1 MLQITSSTAKS
12 EAEHLREVPRE
23 DGEGNLAWLARV
35 LADDAVTAP
44 ARSDDAGEG
53 PPTLLLLLGGRTV
66 MSFRARVAQSHV
78 RHDLTP
84 SHWSHVAL
92 VGGVAEDLGATALHE
107 VSLEP
112 AHGFGFPTPGNALQ
126 VGHLAS
132 YDDARR
138 YPNIAL
144 LRVPVPRRAWAQAP
158 AEGEVSVLEQFGLQR
173 SVLDATALL
182 LEWLA
187 YTWGVA
193 GTTNPLLAGQGLPSA
208 ALASMVLS
216 AVRYDVTPGLES
228 RASCPEAIWQAAR
241 WWHRF
246 YRDQELEP
254 IRGVWVVD
262 HRLADYDDDERG

>member
-1 MLQITSSTAKS
+1 MLNITSSTATS
-12 EAEHLREVPRE
+12 VADQVRAVPRE
-23 DGEGNLAWLARV
+23 DGEGNLAWLGRV
-35 LADDAVTAP
+35 LADHAVTAP
-44 ARSDDAGEG
+44 ARAEDGGEG
-53 PPTLLLLLGGRTV
+53 PPTLLLLLGGRTL
-66 MSFRARVAQSHV
+66 MSFRTRVAQSHV

-92 VGGVAEDLGATALHE
+92 LGE
-107 VSLEP
+107 VKGDFGASAVYEICLEP
-112 AHGFGFPTPGNALQ
+112 AHGFGFPTPDNALQ
-126 VGHLAS
+126 VGRVS
-132 YDDARR
+132 TYDDAHR
-138 YPNIAL
+138 YPNISL
-144 LRVPVPRRAWAQAP
+144 LRVPVPMRAWAQP
-158 AEGEVSVLEQFGLQR
+158 PVQGQVSVLEQFGLQR
-173 SVLDATALL
+173 SVLDATELL

-187 YTWGVA
+187 FTWGVA

-254 IRGVWVVD
+254 IRGAWVVD
-262 HRLADYDDDERG
+262 HRLADYGDDRG